1 MKLLLVDKDH
11 DLIEMLAGWLKTLGY
26 EVSYAYTGER
36 AKIEWARHQPD
47 LVILD
52 TTLKD
57 VDALA
62 MCREMRSRYDAL
74 LLVMTDG
81 KDTQDE
87 IHSLESGADDYLR
100 KPFSP
105 AQFLAHVHAVSRRVN
120 FMHVQRPSSTITIGP
135 IRIDSLH
142 NQVIIYDKTT
152 RLTPTESKLL
162 HLLAVNAN
170 QVCTAS
176 HIVSHVWGFN
186 GAGDSALIKA
196 HIRHLR
202 QKIEPDPGNPCYI
215 QTVPSLGYMLVPR
228 AGEEHDAREV
238 AQPLSA
244 ISV

>member
-1 MKLLLVDKDH
+1 MKLLLVDNDH
-11 DLIEMLAGWLKTLGY
+11 NLVEMLTGWLKTLGY
-26 EVSYAYTGER
+26 EVSHAYTGER
-36 AKIEWARHQPD
+36 AKIEWARLQPD

-62 MCREMRSRYDAL
+62 MCREMTGRHDAL
-74 LLVMTDG
+74 LLVMTEA

-87 IHSLESGADDYLR
+87 IHCLESCADDYLR

-105 AQFLAHVHAVSRRVN
+105 AQFLAHVHALSRRTGSK
-120 FMHVQRPSSTITIGP
+120 HEQRPSATLTIGP
-135 IRIDSLH
+135 IHIDSLH
-142 NQVIIYDKTT
+142 NRVSIYDKTI

-186 GAGDSALIKA
+186 DVGDSALIKA

-202 QKIEPDPGNPCYI
+202 QKIEPNPGNPCYI
-215 QTVPSLGYMLVPR
+215 QTVPGSGYMLVPR
-228 AGEEHDAREV
+228 AGEEHAAKEV
-238 AQPLSA
+238 SHSLRAV
-244 ISV
+244 SV

>member
-1 MKLLLVDKDH
+1 MKLLLVDNDH
-11 DLIEMLAGWLKTLGY
+11 DLVEMLAGWLKSLGY
-26 EVSYAYTGER
+26 EVSHVYTGER
-36 AKIEWARHQPD
+36 AKIEWAKHQPD

-57 VDALA
+57 VDALG

-74 LLVMTDG
+74 LLVMTEG

-87 IHSLESGADDYLR
+87 IHSLESCADDYLR

-105 AQFLAHVHAVSRRVN
+105 AQFLAHIHALSRRTGSI
-120 FMHVQRPSSTITIGP
+120 HVKRPSSTITIGP

-142 NQVIIYDKTT
+142 NQVNIHDKTI

-186 GAGDSALIKA
+186 DAGDSALIKA

-202 QKIEPDPGNPCYI
+202 LKIEPDPGNPCYI
-215 QTVPSLGYMLVPR
+215 QTVPGLGYMLVPR
-228 AGEEHDAREV
+228 AVEEQDGRKVSPSLRAV
-238 AQPLSA
+238 
-244 ISV
+244 SV